1 MKRTPAT
8 FSMREERLLALVPAA
23 PARITSVALASAYY
37 LSDHPDNEGD
47 DIPLNAQKIVVGRM
61 DTIAKKLAHNG
72 DTRRLQKS
80 KRAGPHPIEF
90 WLETAA

>member
-8 FSMREERLLALVPAA
+8 FSMREEKLLALIPSA
-23 PARITSVALASAYY
+23 PSRISSSDLSAAYY
-37 LSDHPDNEGD
+37 VGD
-47 DIPLNAQKIVVGRM
+47 KQAPLNAQKIVVGRM

-72 DTRRLQKS
+72 DARRLQKS

-90 WLETAA
+90 WLETAGS